1 MEFCLEHIFLHP
13 KAKNVILRSVFQRT
27 TGKNP
32 MPKFKTSACVVGVP
46 PCSCLCVCV
55 SVWACALA
63 EKLTAWC
70 IYDLHRRRGSL
81 RRWLPVFGL
90 YAGGNN
96 DDYLQW
102 SGRLARTSTFYF
114 ICNHQEKFRS
124 LYLRVTDVQELRS
137 ERDDL
142 RVGEDESE
150 LR

>member
-1 MEFCLEHIFLHP
+1 
-13 KAKNVILRSVFQRT
+13 
-27 TGKNP
+27 

-55 SVWACALA
+55 CVGLCSCRKIDRLMHLRFAQ
-63 EKLTAWC
+63 KAWVFAQVASC
-70 IYDLHRRRGSL
+70 LWSL
-81 RRWLPVFGL
+81 R
-90 YAGGNN
+90 GGNN